1 MNSFAERVECPMV
14 MTTKGVPD
22 AHSFTGETS
31 MAHGI
36 LIQRTY
42 TIERYHPEYS
52 HAANA
57 KTRLVSTKPLA
68 PWFIIQASPPDSM
81 VISTL
86 SIDPKRRYAARPIVP
101 DILLW
106 LRWHSVRDVPATYGS
121 SGTTALC
128 SLPSANLR

>member
-1 MNSFAERVECPMV
+1 MV

-68 PWFIIQASPPDSM
+68 ALVIIQAPPPDSM

-86 SIDPKRRYAARPIVP
+86 TSHRLRRI
-101 DILLW
+101 
-106 LRWHSVRDVPATYGS
+106 
-121 SGTTALC
+121 
-128 SLPSANLR
+128 

>member
-1 MNSFAERVECPMV
+1 MNSFAEWVECPMV

-31 MAHGI
+31 MAQGI

-42 TIERYHPEYS
+42 TIGRRHHPEYS

-57 KTRLVSTKPLA
+57 KTRLVSTKPLSTLV
-68 PWFIIQASPPDSM
+68 IIQAPPPDSK

-86 SIDPKRRYAARPIVP
+86 SIDPKRRYAARPADP

-106 LRWHSVRDVPATYGS
+106 LGWHSVRDVPATYGG
-121 SGTTALC
+121 SGATAL
-128 SLPSANLR
+128 

>member
-1 MNSFAERVECPMV
+1 MNSFAEWVECPMV
-14 MTTKGVPD
+14 MTTEGVPD
-22 AHSFTGETS
+22 AHSFTRETS

-57 KTRLVSTKPLA
+57 KTRLVSIKPFATLV
-68 PWFIIQASPPDSM
+68 IIQAAPPDSM
-81 VISTL
+81 VTSTL
-86 SIDPKRRYAARPIVP
+86 SIDTKRRYAARPTVP

-106 LRWHSVRDVPATYGS
+106 LRWHSVRDVPATYGG
-121 SGTTALC
+121 SGATAL
-128 SLPSANLR
+128 